1 MVTFVSNLQ
10 KVDVFFSRNT
20 GLLKQMK
27 LITII
32 YINIFVIRASLI
44 PSTMDIHKKYIT
56 LYIHIPI
63 NKRKYYLYCP
73 RLSMIV
79 LMLYMLYIFLA

>member
-1 MVTFVSNLQ
+1 
-10 KVDVFFSRNT
+10 
-20 GLLKQMK
+20 MK

-79 LMLYMLYIFLA
+79 LMLYMLYIFLAWLRVFMKCKW